1 MFLVQLVR
9 ILWARKWI
17 AIATLVSS
25 LVVAFIA
32 TRILPAR
39 YEGVSTV
46 LLDVG
51 LEGDVVTGQNMG
63 GFAREYQR
71 SLIALLQSDRVALEV
86 VKRLNLT
93 SRPD

>member
-1 MFLVQLVR
+1 MFLVQIIS

-25 LVVAFIA
+25 LIVAFIA
-32 TRILPAR
+32 TRVLPAR

-51 LEGDVVTGQNMG
+51 FEGDVVTGQN
-63 GFAREYQR
+63 
-71 SLIALLQSDRVALEV
+71 ICLLY
-86 VKRLNLT
+86 T
-93 SRPD
+93 SRCV